1 MKLSNKLYLAFGVL
15 IILMIISS
23 TLVWFKISTET
34 ARAKEVTGDDLPGII
49 LYSRL
54 LDTQHQLKGAALEY
68 MNGDASKKA
77 TFNDT
82 FEKFKTVHSELYG
95 YESAKQSDRDKMA
108 HILRSI
114 SSYHQKVNQDVF
126 ARYQPA
132 VAQTI
137 QSQTSLAFDNS
148 SEFKQA
154 SETLR
159 ALDKKYIQDIANIL
173 EVSAQEEIDDATNAV
188 AQLVKGLG
196 STSIAIIVITLV
208 AAMLS
213 LVIAYLISRS
223 IVLRLNQVLSVAE
236 RIGAGDI
243 SEQDI
248 VHQGQDEI
256 DGLAEATNRMARSLN
271 ELLHSIT
278 QVVGDVTSSSQDIAE
293 ANQQIAARSR
303 SSADQSTQVA
313 TAIEEMSATVTEV
326 ASQSQVAA
334 SQAEQARTLASGG
347 GDTVGQTVSKIKTAS
362 QNVQKTAENVTHLGE
377 LSSQIGN
384 VIGVIGSIAEQ
395 TNLLALNAAIEAAR
409 AGEQGR
415 GFAVVA
421 DEVRTLAERTSKA
434 TEEVVSTVQSIQ
446 SQTDHAVS
454 SMQHSVSLVDQSVS
468 MAEAAG
474 IQLDDI
480 VRGASD
486 IATMI
491 QSIATA
497 TEEQSVVAGEMARDI
512 SNIEQSSQHSLQ
524 DTQVAALSAQGLNQ
538 QAEELAQLVS
548 RFKLRT

>member
-1 MKLSNKLYLAFGVL
+1 MRLSKKLYLSFGVL
-15 IILMIISS
+15 IMLMIISS

-34 ARAKEVTGDDLPGII
+34 ARAQEVTGDDLPGMI
-49 LYSRL
+49 LYNRL
-54 LDTQHQLKGAALEY
+54 LDTQHQLKSAALEY

-77 TFNDT
+77 TFNTT
-82 FEKFKTVHSELYG
+82 FEKFKAVHTELYH
-95 YESAKQSDRDKMA
+95 YESAKQSDREKMA
-108 HILRSI
+108 HILRNI
-114 SSYHQKVNQDVF
+114 SSYHQRVNQDVF
-126 ARYQPA
+126 ARYRPVA
-132 VAQTI
+132 VQTL
-137 QSQTSLAFDNS
+137 QGETSVALSSSDAFQ
-148 SEFKQA
+148 QA
-154 SETLR
+154 SKTLR
-159 ALDKKYIQDIANIL
+159 ALDKKHIQDIAKIL
-173 EVSAQEEIDDATNAV
+173 EVSAQEEIDDATSTV
-188 AQLVKGLG
+188 AQLVEGL
-196 STSIAIIVITLV
+196 SATSMTIIAITLV
-208 AAMLS
+208 AAILS
-213 LVIAYLISRS
+213 LIIAFLISRS
-223 IVLRLNQVLSVAE
+223 IVFRLNQVLSVAE

-256 DGLAEATNRMARSLN
+256 DGLAEATNKMAHSLN

-278 QVVGDVTSSSQDIAE
+278 QVVGDVATSSQDIAE
-293 ANQQIAARSR
+293 ANEQIASRNR
-303 SSADQSTQVA
+303 SSAEQSTQVA

-326 ASQSQVAA
+326 AAQSQVAA
-334 SQAEQARTLASGG
+334 SHAEQARTLASGG

-362 QNVQKTAENVTHLGE
+362 QNVQKTSENVTHLGE

-384 VIGVIGSIAEQ
+384 VIGVISSIAEQ

-421 DEVRTLAERTSKA
+421 DEVRTLAERTSQA

-454 SMQHSVSLVDQSVS
+454 SMQHSVALVDQSVS

-474 IQLDDI
+474 MQLDDI
-480 VRGASD
+480 VRGATD

-512 SNIEQSSQHSLQ
+512 SKIEQSSQHSLQ

-538 QAEELAQLVS
+538 QAEELACLVS
-548 RFKLRT
+548 KFRLRT